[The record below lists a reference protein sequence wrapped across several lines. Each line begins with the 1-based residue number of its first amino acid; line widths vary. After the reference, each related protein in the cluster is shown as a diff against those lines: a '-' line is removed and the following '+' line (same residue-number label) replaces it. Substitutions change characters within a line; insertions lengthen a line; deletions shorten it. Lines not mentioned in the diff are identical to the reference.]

1 MYLGQSRVRVD
12 RDIPKCAHGR
22 ERHLL
27 KMPLIWRV
35 DCTWNPKINDSLPD
49 LQYPVLP

>member
-22 ERHLL
+22 ERDLL
-27 KMPLIWRV
+27 KMP
-35 DCTWNPKINDSLPD
+35 
-49 LQYPVLP
+49 VLPRPFVLALPMLVKRPSP